1 MFLILCSLN
10 TITKISSFDLF
21 WASKLHVTFVGN
33 WIGLSSIRNQ
43 SILDDREV
51 FFTLHLR
58 EKDHNNMKKQIQQSF
73 LNKGIALRVTH
84 SFWTWLKMSFLV
96 GDPFEF
102 QFSLSLLLLFLR
114 ASKVFW
120 KNVFMSRRWKKP
132 CIGKK
137 NLSVHLEGQVPLR
150 VGVRLSLRLNY
161 ISYTEASPQVEWR
174 LPLTQCVH
182 CVLSLPRSLC

>member
-1 MFLILCSLN
+1 MSTADQRERNWSKFFLNVLNIMFFKHNKQKSAALIYFELQSYMWL
-10 TITKISSFDLF
+10 L
-21 WASKLHVTFVGN
+21 TFVGN

-58 EKDHNNMKKQIQQSF
+58 EKDHSNMKKQIQQSF
-73 LNKGIALRVTH
+73 LNKGIALWVTH
-84 SFWTWLKMSFLV
+84 SFWPWLKMSFLV

-114 ASKVFW
+114 ASEVFW

-137 NLSVHLEGQVPLR
+137 P
-150 VGVRLSLRLNY
+150 
-161 ISYTEASPQVEWR
+161 
-174 LPLTQCVH
+174 
-182 CVLSLPRSLC
+182 